1 MGNEI
6 EIIKIN
12 PPVLAGFARK
22 VLLLFYVCAMS
33 SSFVTI
39 QKNHT
44 VFHQISVPLSRNQ
57 IPRRPLAAPITF
69 LDVLLVTPSL
79 AMVSPVKRMEVGD
92 QPDVN
97 QEVAEHSPRQ
107 TKEHMFLVKNE
118 ECKQGSDLQ

>member
-1 MGNEI
+1 
-6 EIIKIN
+6 
-12 PPVLAGFARK
+12 
-22 VLLLFYVCAMS
+22 MS

-39 QKNHT
+39 QKNYT
-44 VFHQISVPLSRNQ
+44 VFHDISVPLSPNQ
-57 IPRRPLAAPITF
+57 IPRPPSLAPITF

-97 QEVAEHSPRQ
+97 REVAGHSPRQ